1 MSWRKIQ
8 YTSYKHYSKEAFL
21 ADLRNVDWNIIDEI
35 PDLNNALNLWN
46 KMFSDV
52 AECHVPT
59 KRTRIKGYHVP
70 WMTSEL
76 KTSMQMTRLLFT

>member
-1 MSWRKIQ
+1 MSWENKSVYILQ
-8 YTSYKHYSKEAFL
+8 TYSKEAFL

-35 PDLNNALNLWN
+35 PDLINALNLWN
-46 KMFSDV
+46 K
-52 AECHVPT
+52 ECHAPT